1 MRSTIPNI
9 TKSKHALKTD
19 KNTKLAMENTL
30 DGKKI
35 YNNCLSR
42 ILKHIIVAYSKN
54 HYSHPTRG
62 CQHKNSPPQL
72 IK

>member
-9 TKSKHALKTD
+9 TKSKHALKTH

-42 ILKHIIVAYSKN
+42 ILKHIIVAYSF
-54 HYSHPTRG
+54 
-62 CQHKNSPPQL
+62 
-72 IK
+72 